1 MTDANLLFYGIG
13 LPYLKLSKKSVRGKL
28 IVIEGADCSGRS
40 TQVTMLKEWL
50 EASGHAVLD
59 TGLRRSGLVGE
70 AIDEA
75 KKGHTLGKNTLSLL
89 YATDLA
95 DQLENN
101 IIPALKAGYIVL
113 ADRYIFT
120 LMVRDLVRGA
130 DREWLKKLFGYAL
143 IPDHI
148 FYMSVDTDVLLH
160 RALLKYGHLDYWE
173 SGMDVCLSSD
183 MFDSFTKYQSQIKDK
198 FDELAQ
204 EYGFDVVDG
213 SKSAEEIHL
222 YMRDSIALL
231 LKSTEK
237 SPLNM
242 AVPKLAS
249 ATIRTRKTK

>member
-1 MTDANLLFYGIG
+1 MADSSLFYGIG
-13 LPYLKLSKKSVRGKL
+13 LPYLKLSKKAIKGKL

-40 TQVTMLKEWL
+40 TQVTMLKAWL
-50 EASGHAVLD
+50 EANGHAVLD

-95 DQLENN
+95 DQVENN
-101 IIPALKAGYIVL
+101 IIPALKAGFIVL

-120 LMVRDLVRGA
+120 LIVRDMVRGA
-130 DREWLKKLFGYAL
+130 DRDWLKELFGFAL
-143 IPDHI
+143 VPDHI
-148 FYMSVDTDVLLH
+148 FYMSVDSDVLLH

-183 MFDSFTKYQSQIKDK
+183 MFDSFTKYQSQIKDE
-198 FDELAQ
+198 FDELAK

-213 SKSAEEIHL
+213 SKSAEEIHVH
-222 YMRDSIALL
+222 MRDKVTGLL
-231 LKSTEK
+231 SD
-237 SPLNM
+237 N
-242 AVPKLAS
+242 
-249 ATIRTRKTK
+249 RKPAAKNAPVTSVVKAKGKAK